1 MSNENEKKELPIT
14 EKGLISI
21 QDLTPA
27 NFLNVDLFKSNQ
39 QQLINNNP
47 VIEIVDEATFRIS
60 DTSRKALKK
69 GRTTTNASKK
79 IDIDALKNNILE
91 PLIATYDEIAT
102 MTQPLEELHDANCE
116 AWKEKVAAIE
126 KAKAEAE
133 ELRKTTIKNTIS
145 EFQDTWNDKL
155 TKLDYSSIEAI
166 ETELTTFIG
175 NLVLEDFQE
184 FQIEFSV
191 KYQAILDRLKS
202 SVILLTQNEETRL
215 ENERL
220 TNYNT
225 RLEILLTL
233 GCTLSETGITLLNTA
248 SSNPSE
254 FVSKENLKNMDP
266 EAWEI
271 CRDSFNKANIANHLK
286 ILEDRSK
293 ARVKQIKDLSF
304 VLNKENKSYDFELKD
319 KSKIECFFSHIKS
332 GNDSHW
338 DNLIK
343 DWIQVIK
350 KDNEPVP
357 EPVEVIATVIPK
369 VTIPAE
375 NIVVIEAKVV
385 TGADPVI
392 EQPKPIKVPAD
403 IVTIE
408 EQEEVVPEGW
418 SPIVLEYFNSAMEEP
433 TLQSFINFLE
443 ENYNPPTPK

>member
-39 QQLINNNP
+39 QQLIDNNP
-47 VIEIVDEATFRIS
+47 VIEIVDEATFKIS

-116 AWKEKVAAIE
+116 AWKAKIAAIE

-133 ELRKTTIKNTIS
+133 ELRKSTIKNTIA

-155 TKLDYSSIEAI
+155 TKLDYNGIEALDA
-166 ETELTTFIG
+166 EFTKFTED
-175 NLVLEDFQE
+175 LVLEDFQE

-191 KYQAILDRLKS
+191 KHQAVLDRLKS
-202 SVILLTQNEETRL
+202 SVTLLTQNEETRL

-220 TNYNT
+220 LAYNV
-225 RLEILLTL
+225 RLEALLFIGATI
-233 GCTLSETGITLLNTA
+233 SELGITLVNTA
-248 SSNPSE
+248 TEDPSE
-254 FVSKENLKNMDP
+254 FVSKENLKSMTVEDWN
-266 EAWEI
+266 I
-271 CRDSFNKANIANHLK
+271 CCNSFIKVNKANEAK

-332 GNDSHW
+332 GTDVHWND
-338 DNLIK
+338 LIK
-343 DWIQVIK
+343 DWNLLIEEDK
-350 KDNEPVP
+350 KPIP
-357 EPVEVIATVIPK
+357 EPVEEIAAVIPK
-369 VTIPAE
+369 VSIPAE

-385 TGADPVI
+385 VPATPII
-392 EQPKPIKVPAD
+392 EQPKPIKVTAAAT
-403 IVTIE
+403 TIE
-408 EQEEVVPEGW
+408 EPEEVILEGW
-418 SPIVLEYFNSAMEEP
+418 PAIVLEYFNSAMEEP
-433 TLQSFINFLE
+433 TLLSFLSFLE